1 VVRLPG
7 VRAASGAAAVIVN
20 LFSGPGGWCEG
31 LRSATSEV
39 SVGIEHDAAACATRA
54 AAGHLTIRADVS
66 AYPTEP
72 FVGKVTGVIASPPC
86 PDFSSAGKRQGV
98 NGTSGHLIFEV
109 LRWVLALRPK
119 WVACEQVPEVLPWW
133 RLFAERFRQEA
144 GYKTWTGVLCAADYG
159 VPQERYR
166 AFLLAHAERQ
176 PQPPTP
182 SHTEHPHDS
191 LFGDRMAL
199 WVSMAEGLGWGA
211 TARTAPTVT
220 GRHGEATNVF
230 GSVGFGA
237 HKALERERERSLVT
251 KGRGAR
257 A

>member
-1 VVRLPG
+1 M
-7 VRAASGAAAVIVN
+7 IVN
-20 LFSGPGGWCEG
+20 LFAGPGGWCEG
-31 LRSATSEV
+31 LRSIEAGVLSI
-39 SVGIEHDAAACATRA
+39 GIEHDAAACATRA

-109 LRWVLALRPK
+109 LRWVLALRPQ

-133 RLFAERFRQEA
+133 RLFAQKMRDEA
-144 GYKTWTGVLCAADYG
+144 GYKTWTGILCAADYG

-166 AFLLAHAERQ
+166 AFLLAHADHQ
-176 PQPPTP
+176 PQPPAPT
-182 SHTEHPHDS
+182 HTEHPHES
-191 LFGDRMAL
+191 LFDGAPL
-199 WVSMAEGLGWGA
+199 PSWVSMAEGLGWGA
-211 TARTAPTVT
+211 VDRTAPTVT
-220 GRHGEATNVF
+220 CRTGETTNVF

-237 HKALERERERSLVT
+237 HKALERERERSLAT
-251 KGRGAR
+251 EERGVSA
-257 A
+257 